1 MSYPSATAAAAG
13 RQTTRRAAS
22 AIHDARP
29 WFDVPA
35 LDFEGAFTGKKWK
48 GEIAEARKASLLKRI
63 VRKAIAK
70 EGQDTPYKSEKGQP
84 LVVRPFPFFEKTSHL
99 RNYGCPIAVNL
110 YMRFQKECGG
120 LFVIMFLIA
129 LPDLA
134 NNVQRNVDRND
145 CRAFTDLM
153 GPYEAVTNATS
164 AHASCGWEG
173 LPIRK
178 NLTALNW
185 YLQTAL
191 GTCQEYTSADSR
203 ILPVRSVANATFV
216 PTPGASYCQTEG
228 GLSSAAYWFQFL
240 NVLLFFVFLVRMR
253 SMQRRA
259 ALDQDLA
266 WWTASDYTVLVSGL
280 EERTNADDQPVAGQA
295 EPKLGLESRVRA
307 DLERMGFHKKLVV
320 HVEVGRYCS
329 EEMKV
334 FAQYAAVKIKI
345 QERHARLKKRG
356 KESDGDEKM
365 RRLYERRKE
374 LIDVLEDFRREPDE
388 TTGHAF
394 ITFLYEKDR
403 NRLIK
408 MCRPSKRAWLRCGLG
423 FLCCIKDERPQWD
436 ACGPHKPSR
445 PRVEIAPEPD
455 DVRWENLQLGGR
467 YEAKATIVTVTLTAA
482 LLVLATVGIVGVK
495 VAQSNFEEDV
505 GGDVADGGT
514 GGESVDGGSTDLIS
528 RATLLSGISLAASL
542 FTVVINYLL
551 KWLITVMAKKEGLD
565 TQTEYETSLFAKLS
579 LAYTFNTA
587 IMPLLTGMYFSLQVA
602 GRPVTQS
609 WYEAGGVVNQ
619 AIFLMISNA
628 IIADLLKVIQVG
640 PLIKRYVLA
649 PFVVSQQRLNELFA
663 PPDMLL
669 GELYAANLK
678 TVALCLLYAPL
689 WPLAYLLTAV
699 ALGITFLATKYA
711 VSKWYKK
718 PPQISE
724 EMMDKMRARLGFL
737 MLLHTIVAALG
748 ANAAYPFQ
756 TSQNVFQF
764 LFSRD
769 GGGFQTGAAA
779 PIVAMLVAWL
789 LYELLD
795 TPDCL
800 GFFKW
805 FREFDAVERTQV
817 HVGNT
822 QDVPYHTDPDN
833 ANRKGVEDALG
844 YPIDA
849 YICPTAREDGKFSN
863 EFLLKHIFKD
873 WAEDEEVDYTR
884 HALPNLAAR
893 GPSSGPAAYPTVGAG
908 TEEIQ
913 LADRSSLPSSAP
925 LPAGS
930 TYGGNYPSQPA
941 VAYPSQPAVAYPSQ
955 PAVAY
960 PSQPAVAYPSQ
971 PAVAYLSQPAVAY
984 PSQPP
989 AGNLYPSAYP
999 APTTSRS
1006 TYPNVYPSPN

>member
-191 GTCQEYTSADSR
+191 GTCQVATARVPCASTASSLRLPALRSRPHVPTISHAPGAAPPRSCSTTRTPPRTGCQPRPGCHWPAAPRNPCAATSFVASASAAGPSPRHPSRLVAPSSPQEYTSADSR

-394 ITFLYEKDR
+394 ITFLYEK
-403 NRLIK
+403 
-408 MCRPSKRAWLRCGLG
+408 
-423 FLCCIKDERPQWD
+423 
-436 ACGPHKPSR
+436 
-445 PRVEIAPEPD
+445 
-455 DVRWENLQLGGR
+455 
-467 YEAKATIVTVTLTAA
+467 
-482 LLVLATVGIVGVK
+482 
-495 VAQSNFEEDV
+495 
-505 GGDVADGGT
+505 
-514 GGESVDGGSTDLIS
+514 
-528 RATLLSGISLAASL
+528 
-542 FTVVINYLL
+542 
-551 KWLITVMAKKEGLD
+551 
-565 TQTEYETSLFAKLS
+565 
-579 LAYTFNTA
+579 
-587 IMPLLTGMYFSLQVA
+587 
-602 GRPVTQS
+602 
-609 WYEAGGVVNQ
+609 
-619 AIFLMISNA
+619 
-628 IIADLLKVIQVG
+628 
-640 PLIKRYVLA
+640 
-649 PFVVSQQRLNELFA
+649 VS
-663 PPDMLL
+663 
-669 GELYAANLK
+669 
-678 TVALCLLYAPL
+678 
-689 WPLAYLLTAV
+689 
-699 ALGITFLATKYA
+699 
-711 VSKWYKK
+711 
-718 PPQISE
+718 
-724 EMMDKMRARLGFL
+724 
-737 MLLHTIVAALG
+737 
-748 ANAAYPFQ
+748 
-756 TSQNVFQF
+756 
-764 LFSRD
+764 
-769 GGGFQTGAAA
+769 
-779 PIVAMLVAWL
+779 
-789 LYELLD
+789 
-795 TPDCL
+795 
-800 GFFKW
+800 
-805 FREFDAVERTQV
+805 
-817 HVGNT
+817 
-822 QDVPYHTDPDN
+822 
-833 ANRKGVEDALG
+833 
-844 YPIDA
+844 
-849 YICPTAREDGKFSN
+849 
-863 EFLLKHIFKD
+863 
-873 WAEDEEVDYTR
+873 
-884 HALPNLAAR
+884 
-893 GPSSGPAAYPTVGAG
+893 
-908 TEEIQ
+908 
-913 LADRSSLPSSAP
+913 
-925 LPAGS
+925 
-930 TYGGNYPSQPA
+930 
-941 VAYPSQPAVAYPSQ
+941 
-955 PAVAY
+955 
-960 PSQPAVAYPSQ
+960 
-971 PAVAYLSQPAVAY
+971 
-984 PSQPP
+984 
-989 AGNLYPSAYP
+989 
-999 APTTSRS
+999 
-1006 TYPNVYPSPN
+1006 